1 MLYVT
6 TSKAGMQPSF
16 VEQVRSF
23 NRFYTREIGLLTE
36 HLVGSDFTLAE
47 ARVFYELAQSGE
59 QTAADI
65 IRSLGMDKAH
75 ISRIVARFQKA
86 GLVKIRVSPQHG
98 KHKLLSLTAAG
109 SKAFRRLNDGTESQI
124 EGLVAP
130 LNPENRQRLARNM
143 QDIQKLLSARPAS
156 PEDVKLRSLK
166 VGDLGWITHRQAA
179 LYEHEYGW
187 DWTYEGLVAQILG
200 EFAMNFDRAHEDAW
214 VADLY
219 GDVVGSVFLMKSKD
233 AQVAKL
239 RLLYVD
245 QSARGLG
252 IGSRLVEKCIARA
265 RELGYRKLTLW
276 TNDVLVSARKI
287 YQAAGFT
294 LLEQN
299 RHHSFGKDLVGQTW
313 VLDLGDRQ

>member
-6 TSKAGMQPSF
+6 TLEAGMQPSF

-36 HLVGSDFTLAE
+36 HLPGSDFTLAE
-47 ARVFYELAQSGE
+47 ARVFYELAQSRE

-75 ISRIVARFQKA
+75 ISRIVARFQNA

-143 QDIQKLLSARPAS
+143 QDIQKLLSARPTS

-214 VADLY
+214 VADLH
-219 GDVVGSVFLMKSKD
+219 GDVVGSVFLMKSQD
-233 AQVAKL
+233 AEVAKL